1 MRATIQICIA
11 VHQMFSATTRMVHQR
26 TLAGDEDAAVL
37 GGPYNGSSLP
47 IPPLLIEHLEIRPSE
62 YQVLVGGRRARLTV
76 REFQIFYELA
86 QRQDRVVRRHEL
98 YDLIWGGPMAYR
110 DRSVDVFVR
119 KVRRKLAEVSP
130 EWDYIH
136 THFGIG
142 YRMSVERRP
151 TCAPA

>member
-1 MRATIQICIA
+1 MLA
-11 VHQMFSATTRMVHQR
+11 VVR
-26 TLAGDEDAAVL
+26 
-37 GGPYNGSSLP
+37 GPINGSPSP
-47 IPPLLIEHLEIRPSE
+47 VQPLLIEHLEIRPSE
-62 YQVLVGGRRARLTV
+62 YQVLVDGRRARLTV

-98 YDLIWGGPMAYR
+98 YDLIWGGPMTYR

-130 EWDYIH
+130 DWTYIH

-142 YRMSVERRP
+142 YRMSVERVALDDA
-151 TCAPA
+151 APVR